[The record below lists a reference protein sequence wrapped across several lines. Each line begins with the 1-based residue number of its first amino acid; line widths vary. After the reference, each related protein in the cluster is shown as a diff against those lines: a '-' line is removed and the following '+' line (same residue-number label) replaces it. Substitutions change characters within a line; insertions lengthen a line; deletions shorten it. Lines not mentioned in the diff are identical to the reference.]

1 MMTVPER
8 PRKEKRSVRFP
19 RIVLFI
25 SLSLVAA
32 FLWSRPYREE
42 RSLQN
47 ASLTELQD
55 RAKTAP
61 DNPRIFYAL
70 GLRARQE
77 GQLGQAYDA
86 FTHAAEQDI
95 NDEKSWLA
103 SAETAEVLHGEQ
115 GAFDLLATFLK
126 NNPGSSQAHYALAL
140 LYQKRQ
146 IHGRAYEE
154 ATEACRLNP
163 KNADSWRLKGIEAIA
178 WNRLSDAEVSLR
190 QAVVLNGKDWR
201 NSLGLGDALFE
212 LNRIPEA
219 INFYRETVRL
229 APTEATGF
237 LALGRALLPTDTT
250 AAQTVLRQSLTL
262 QPDIPMTHLLLGKS
276 LALQSR
282 WQEAK
287 AELERAKSLSPQD
300 SAPSFE
306 LIRVYRNLGEATKS
320 AQESKRYASLLAF
333 QETKKGTAQ
342 RIVAVE
348 KEKGDSQALRLQ
360 LAHLCSKNGD
370 RMEAAY
376 QYRKIL
382 ERNPTFTEAKTEL
395 AHLFTPAALSSPESS
410 SSLSEKLKEADTF
423 LFQKDY
429 ASAEKAYLQV
439 LKKDKNS
446 NLAAQGMGLALDA
459 QGKPERAVI
468 FLLHA
473 VQNNPNL
480 APARFVLAKRY
491 LEAGFPKK
499 AGQYLQEAVKLDANN
514 PEYWHTLGSTLFD
527 SDVLAKRAEEAFRLA
542 VSLSPKNAL
551 YHLDFAEILAKNR
564 RATEA
569 ETAYRTALNLSPQN
583 PEILSRYGGFLLNTP
598 AQSQVQKAEP
608 LLEKA
613 LSLDPI
619 NDFTLYGI
627 GRLRLE
633 QGKAKEAVKA
643 LEAALAHTRQT
654 DVAVVWYTLSRA
666 YGRLNDKARAEKARV
681 QSQRLRDEYQE
692 LLKVEELVYH
702 RPTDPTLCLRAARLY
717 AKRRDNARALG
728 YYGKAFALSPK
739 NVIVEEER
747 SKLISRLNTTGK
759 MPNMKL
765 FNALAFNVA
774 L

>member
-1 MMTVPER
+1 MTVSAR
-8 PRKEKRSVRFP
+8 PQKEKRSVLFP
-19 RIVLFI
+19 RIALLIGLFLI
-25 SLSLVAA
+25 AM

-42 RSLQN
+42 RSLKN
-47 ASLTELQD
+47 ASLSELQD

-61 DNPRIFYAL
+61 DDSRIFYAL

-86 FTHAAEQDI
+86 FTHAAERDI
-95 NDEKSWLA
+95 TDEKSWLA

-126 NNPGSSQAHYALAL
+126 NNPNSSQAHYALAL

-154 ATEACRLNP
+154 ATEACRLDP
-163 KNADSWRLKGIEAIA
+163 KNADAWRLKGIEGIA

-190 QAVVLNGKDWR
+190 QAFALNSKDWR

-229 APTEATGF
+229 APNEATGF
-237 LALGRALLPTDTT
+237 LALGRALLPTDKA
-250 AAQTVLRQSLTL
+250 AAQTALRQSVTL

-276 LALQSR
+276 LAQQNR

-287 AELERAKSLSPQD
+287 VELERAKSLSPQD
-300 SAPSFE
+300 ASTSFE
-306 LIRVYRNLGEATKS
+306 LIRVYRNAGDATKS
-320 AQESKRYASLLAF
+320 EQESKRYALLLAF

-348 KEKGDSQALRLQ
+348 KEKGDSQSLRLQ
-360 LAHLCSKNGD
+360 LARLCSRNGD

-382 ERNPTFTEAKTEL
+382 ERNPSSAEAKTEL
-395 AHLFTPAALSSPESS
+395 ARLTSPTFSPPFDNS
-410 SSLSEKLKEADTF
+410 VSLSEKLKEADNF
-423 LFQKDY
+423 LSQKEY
-429 ASAEKAYLQV
+429 ASAEKAYMQV
-439 LKKDKNS
+439 LERDKNS
-446 NLAAQGMGLALDA
+446 HLAAQGMGLALDA
-459 QGKPERAVI
+459 QGKPERSVI

-473 VQNNPNL
+473 VQNDPSL

-499 AGQYLQEAVKLDANN
+499 AGQYLEEAVKLDANN
-514 PEYWHTLGSTLFD
+514 PEYWHALGNALID
-527 SDVLAKRAEEAFRLA
+527 SDVLAQRAEEAFRLA

-551 YHLDFAEILAKNR
+551 YNLDLADMLAKNH
-564 RATEA
+564 RAAEA
-569 ETAYRTALNLSPQN
+569 ETAYLTALQLSPQN
-583 PEILSRYGGFLLNTP
+583 PEILSRYGGFLLNSPT
-598 AQSQVQKAEP
+598 QSQLRKAEP

-613 LSLDPI
+613 LLIDPT

-627 GRLRLE
+627 GRLKLE

-643 LEAALAHTRQT
+643 LELALAHTRQT

-666 YGRLNDKARAEKARV
+666 YGRLNDKARAEKAQT

-692 LLKVEELVYH
+692 LLQTEEQVYH
-702 RPTDPTLCLRAARLY
+702 RPTDPVLCLKAARLY
-717 AKRRDNARALG
+717 ARRGDNARALG
-728 YYGKAFALSPK
+728 YYEKAFALSPK
-739 NVIVEEER
+739 DATVEKER
-747 SKLISRLNTTGK
+747 SKLISRLNASGK

-765 FNALAFNVA
+765 FNALAFNAA